1 MQHSDA
7 VLLHITV
14 FKDSVLT
21 PHLGATP
28 DAAAHYSHLHV
39 RMSEPRPGWIIQ
51 KHQATEQ
58 EFILEGAS
66 PDSCSQG

>member
-1 MQHSDA
+1 MKTRSKWFTDHKTSKSTKTTMQHSDA

-39 RMSEPRPGWIIQ
+39 RMSEPRPGWII
-51 KHQATEQ
+51 
-58 EFILEGAS
+58 
-66 PDSCSQG
+66 

>member
-28 DAAAHYSHLHV
+28 DAAAHYSHLHS
-39 RMSEPRPGWIIQ
+39 RMSEPRPGWII
-51 KHQATEQ
+51 
-58 EFILEGAS
+58 
-66 PDSCSQG
+66 